1 MVTSALDSS
10 LEQPPSGRAHPVWF
24 DSLAYCRAKLLD
36 GGSVP
41 WESPGELSAFFAKSQ
56 GMFHS
61 DALLIDLDD
70 LYSQRVAG
78 DDALSAAMTARTR
91 PGFALRTLLADERT
105 RGIAEGA
112 MTALGAAHTGTPVL
126 ISIPSPAR
134 WLTIASQQ
142 AGVAVTEP
150 PDPAP
155 VENAAIYM
163 ADLLRIFAGARVDG
177 LVLNEGPVTEEDLA
191 DTDSYRPVLNVAAH
205 YEWPVWIRTDEAG
218 CWPRG
223 EIEGVLGWLGSRP
236 PAGNGSRWG
245 IVLPPGPG
253 LETGPL
259 PGAGGGPVL
268 AIVPGAAD
276 PELVMRW
283 VRQLT

>member
-1 MVTSALDSS
+1 MVTFSLDSS
-10 LEQPPSGRAHPVWF
+10 LAEPPSGRAHPVWF

-36 GGSVP
+36 DGSVP

-70 LYSQRVAG
+70 LYAERVSG
-78 DDALSAAMTARTR
+78 DDALAGAMAARTR

-105 RGIAEGA
+105 RTVAEGA
-112 MTALGAAHTGTPVL
+112 LTALGGADSATPVVL
-126 ISIPSPAR
+126 SLPSPAR
-134 WLTIASQQ
+134 WLTIASEQ
-142 AGVAVTEP
+142 AGVPATEP
-150 PDPAP
+150 PDPAL
-155 VENAAIYM
+155 VENAAMYM

-177 LVLNEGPVTEEDLA
+177 LVLNEGPATEDNLA
-191 DTDSYRPVLNVAAH
+191 DTEGYRPVLNVAGH
-205 YEWPVWIRTDEAG
+205 YEWPVWVRTDDAG

-223 EIEGVLGWLGSRP
+223 RIEGVLGWFGNRP
-236 PAGNGSRWG
+236 PAGTGGRWG
-245 IVLPPGPG
+245 IVLTPGPG

-259 PGAGGGPVL
+259 PSAGGGPVL
-268 AIVPGAAD
+268 AIVPEAGD

>member
-1 MVTSALDSS
+1 MVTFRIDSS
-10 LEQPPSGRAHPVWF
+10 LERPPSGRTHPVWF

-41 WESPGELSAFFAKSQ
+41 WESAGELSAFVAKSQ

-70 LYSQRVAG
+70 LYAQRVAA
-78 DDALSAAMTARTR
+78 DDVLSAAMAARTR

-105 RGIAEGA
+105 RTVAANA
-112 MTALGAAHTGTPVL
+112 MTAVGAADTRTPVVL
-126 ISIPSPAR
+126 SVPSPAR
-134 WLTIASQQ
+134 WLAIAARQTGTQ
-142 AGVAVTEP
+142 MTEP
-150 PDPAP
+150 PDPGL
-155 VENAAIYM
+155 VENAAMYM

-177 LVLNEGPVTEEDLA
+177 LVLNEGPASEEDLA

-205 YEWPVWIRTDEAG
+205 YEWSVWVRTDEAG

-223 EIEGVLGWLGSRP
+223 EIEGVLGWFGSRP
-236 PAGNGSRWG
+236 PAGNGGRWG

-259 PGAGGGPVL
+259 PNAGGGPVL
-268 AIVPGAAD
+268 AIVPEAAD

-283 VRQLT
+283 VGQLT